1 MKRMNAQARRVE
13 VLAETVKQIR
23 EKGMQSVRIADV
35 ADAMDVSSALIIYH
49 FETKEKLL
57 TGALTYAAERDLLKL
72 GRIMRSPGSPGERLM
87 AALQW
92 YAPTGQARG
101 WRIWVD
107 AWSAA
112 MRDASLAEVLVDLQ
126 GQWNK
131 AISTVIDEGA
141 SEGVFQSCNALEA
154 ATRLTSFLD
163 GLAVRMVVHK
173 EPISRA
179 DLRQWLDR
187 QVGWELGVEAAQLRT
202 AAFQKRNP

>member
-57 TGALTYAAERDLLKL
+57 IGALTYAAERDLLKL
-72 GRIMRSPGSPGERLM
+72 GRIMRGPGSPAELLM
-87 AALQW
+87 AALEW

-112 MRDASLAEVLVDLQ
+112 MRDVALAEVLVDLHT
-126 GQWNK
+126 QWNK
-131 AISTVIDEGA
+131 AISAVIDAGV
-141 SEGVFQSCNALEA
+141 SEGVFQSSNPLEA

-173 EPISRA
+173 ELISRA
-179 DLRQWLDR
+179 DLRHWLVR
-187 QVGWELGVEAAQLRT
+187 
-202 AAFQKRNP
+202 